1 MESVFLEMN
10 IQDLVRFHGTSA
22 APEAVLH
29 ACNKV
34 NGKLLAERLK
44 QLPYRDF
51 LQTTYWWG
59 VSQMAKRRAKMRCQ
73 LCNGGG
79 TLNAHHRN
87 YEIRGEEWKNPVEIT
102 VLCAHC
108 HTYFHGKTKV
118 VPTISNAPVLN
129 EKTITKEFK
138 KDSHECFS
146 KMVEVDCNALMP
158 IGDPIMLTKETID
171 NLRTRG
177 AFVSGVCAL
186 LCPEGLKVAGA
197 GWVKRLYGNKVSRK
211 SYEEAL
217 RSKILFEKMNP
228 ISKKASALIAAN
240 RLKGVI

>member
-1 MESVFLEMN
+1 MESLFLQMT

-34 NGKLLAERLK
+34 NSQLLSERLK
-44 QLPYRDF
+44 ELPYRDF

-59 VSQMAKRRAKMRCQ
+59 VSQMAKKRAKMRCQ

-87 YEIRGEEWKNPVEIT
+87 YEIRGKEWKNPVEIT

-138 KDSHECFS
+138 QESMECLS
-146 KMVEVDCNALMP
+146 KITDIDCAALMP
-158 IGDPIMLTKETID
+158 IGDPITLTKQTVD

-197 GWVKRLYGNKVSRK
+197 GWVKRLYGKKVSRK